1 MGPTLTKKL
10 GLYILNCA
18 GSTARLLIDLID
30 LLIFSRCCFIEEAS
44 VDSQS
49 LSLLL
54 DITIFRQSQPY
65 IFYILLASLIYFIQH

>member
-1 MGPTLTKKL
+1 LTKKL

-18 GSTARLLIDLID
+18 SSAAKLSTDLVD
-30 LLIFSRCCFIEEAS
+30 LLIFSYCYFVEEAG

-54 DITIFRQSQPY
+54 DITLFGWRWLC
-65 IFYILLASLIYFIQH
+65 IFYTLLASLIYYI